1 MMKFK
6 NQSTRFSSGFTLIE
20 VLVALLIVALG
31 MLGNAML
38 QLQGMKNSND
48 AYMRSQ
54 ISIVATEIAD
64 KVRANRECQEE
75 YADTTEFPGKE
86 YKVGTDSAGGSPCTY
101 TSELGQ
107 AGMNNE
113 RACIAKILD
122 ETLPADTLVTL
133 TSQPKTFKPVRGGST
148 SATSSRTINLFTL
161 KIKWTDR
168 DGEVHDIDYLFDP
181 GSCVNAT
188 CNCT

>member
-6 NQSTRFSSGFTLIE
+6 IQSTRFSSGFTLIE

-54 ISIVATEIAD
+54 IGILASEIAD

-75 YADTTEFPGKE
+75 YADTTEHIGKQ
-86 YKVGTDSAGGSPCTY
+86 YRVGTDTITGTCNY
-101 TSELGQ
+101 TSELGS
-107 AGMNNE
+107 AGMDNE
-113 RACIAKILD
+113 RACIGKIL
-122 ETLPADTLVTL
+122 EQTLPADTLVTL
-133 TSQPKTFKPVRGGST
+133 TKNPKTFKPTRGGTT
-148 SATSSRTINLFTL
+148 SATDSKTINLFTL
-161 KIKWTDR
+161 NIKWTDR